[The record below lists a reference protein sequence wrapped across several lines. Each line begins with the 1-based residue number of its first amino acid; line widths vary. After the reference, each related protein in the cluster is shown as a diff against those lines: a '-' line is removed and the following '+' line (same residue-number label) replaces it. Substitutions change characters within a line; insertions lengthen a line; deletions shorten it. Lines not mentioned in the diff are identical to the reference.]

1 MFRARSTPSPEKFQW
16 SIDNI
21 AILKPVEIDVSSHN
35 PDHSYSPETE
45 AEIQRKADTFFAQ
58 KSILPSPWLPE
69 KTAAKHVTF
78 SPRPPQTEYYL
89 DESLVMESSNT
100 HVKEVSC
107 QTLLTFPVD
116 VKLEE
121 LVGPQYLHADADDS
135 DWANSSLRRKLF
147 GKPNQNS
154 SSVDVYDQASNFERG
169 SPPLADTGNRREMEY
184 SEVPG
189 KAKREES
196 VVSPE
201 VVVSKEVLG
210 SLHPTAT
217 ALHSSFD
224 TREPFPA
231 FLSPLDSQPSSGKK
245 RDTHRDLSMA
255 TGPISNSLQ
264 SVVTPT
270 PISRNFHHIPT
281 TTPIFNR
288 SQTVATERELTV
300 PSTLSMTPISG
311 SSSSAATHH
320 HTPVSSG
327 STAAHC
333 RTPISVGSTTAHCRT
348 PVSVGSTA
356 AHCCTPLNT
365 VIPRLHTPFLSPIT
379 CHSTRSSGSSGKI
392 TSTPARHGG

>member
-1 MFRARSTPSPEKFQW
+1 M
-16 SIDNI
+16 
-21 AILKPVEIDVSSHN
+21 
-35 PDHSYSPETE
+35 
-45 AEIQRKADTFFAQ
+45 
-58 KSILPSPWLPE
+58 
-69 KTAAKHVTF
+69 
-78 SPRPPQTEYYL
+78 
-89 DESLVMESSNT
+89 
-100 HVKEVSC
+100 
-107 QTLLTFPVD
+107 
-116 VKLEE
+116 
-121 LVGPQYLHADADDS
+121 
-135 DWANSSLRRKLF
+135 
-147 GKPNQNS
+147 
-154 SSVDVYDQASNFERG
+154 
-169 SPPLADTGNRREMEY
+169 
-184 SEVPG
+184 PG

-245 RDTHRDLSMA
+245 RDTHRDLSTA
-255 TGPISNSLQ
+255 TAPISNSLQSAVTTTPISNSLQ
-264 SVVTPT
+264 SVVTPI